1 MLVMDSRESYF
12 MPEHLT
18 PMMQGFI
25 EGTFT
30 EIMPWQ
36 IDVRD
41 IGRAHVRAAEVG
53 YSHPHPPPSLL
64 CGLFSGCL
72 VITTAGRALCESI

>member
-1 MLVMDSRESYF
+1 MFWL
-12 MPEHLT
+12 
-18 PMMQGFI
+18 QGFI

-53 YSHPHPPPSLL
+53 HFYTQPSSSLSPSCSPPLARK
-64 CGLFSGCL
+64 L
-72 VITTAGRALCESI
+72 VTTAGGQTCTAGRRLQQHMVVQLA

>member
-1 MLVMDSRESYF
+1 
-12 MPEHLT
+12 
-18 PMMQGFI
+18 MQGFI

-53 YSHPHPPPSLL
+53 HSYSSPYPCTL
-64 CGLFSGCL
+64 CRGP
-72 VITTAGRALCESI
+72 ITERGVMHITAAGKALCECICQQHNTIM

>member
-1 MLVMDSRESYF
+1 ML
-12 MPEHLT
+12 
-18 PMMQGFI
+18 QGFI

-41 IGRAHVRAAEVG
+41 IGKAHVRAAEVG
-53 YSHPHPPPSLL
+53 HF
-64 CGLFSGCL
+64 C
-72 VITTAGRALCESI
+72 